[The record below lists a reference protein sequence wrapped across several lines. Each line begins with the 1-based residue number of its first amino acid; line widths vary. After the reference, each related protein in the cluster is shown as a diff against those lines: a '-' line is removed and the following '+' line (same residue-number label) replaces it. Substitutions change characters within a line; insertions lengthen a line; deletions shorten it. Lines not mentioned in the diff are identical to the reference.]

1 MINKNNY
8 INIQGWMLSDLNL
21 KGTDL
26 LVYAIIY
33 GFCQV
38 SGHSFHGSIKYLQE
52 WTNCSKPCIISSLNN
67 LVNSGLLNKS
77 TSGFGQPNIYTVN
90 NIYQYEDEVVKEVNP
105 NGKEI
110 LPNDGKESLPNNIEL
125 NNNNNINNN
134 KYNAKLQEFNNIKE
148 IITYMNSVCGTSF
161 RSSSSLTQRS
171 IKARL
176 KEGFTLDDFKLVI
189 DYKFEEWGK
198 KPILFS
204 NGKLS
209 DTYLRPAT
217 LFGNKFETYLYEA
230 KNNNKPIYI
239 EEKAESA
246 DFNFDGLE
254 KF

>member
-1 MINKNNY
+1 
-8 INIQGWMLSDLNL
+8 MLSDLNL

-52 WTNCSKPCIISSLNN
+52 WTNCSKPCIIGSLNS
-67 LVNSGLLNKS
+67 LVKSGLLIKQV
-77 TSGFGQPNIYTVN
+77 SGFGQPNKYMVNNFYQYKDDIVN
-90 NIYQYEDEVVKEVNP
+90 NIND
-105 NGKEI
+105 
-110 LPNDGKESLPNNIEL
+110 DGKESLPNDSKESLPNNI
-125 NNNNNINNN
+125 NNNNINNI
-134 KYNAKLQEFNNIKE
+134 KYNAKLEEQNTIKD
-148 IITYMNSVCGTSF
+148 IIKYMNNVCNTSF
-161 RSSSSLTQRS
+161 RINSSLTQKS

-176 KEGFTLDDFKLVI
+176 KEGFTLDDFKAVI
-189 DYKFEEWGK
+189 DYKFNEWGK
-198 KPILFS
+198 KPILFT

-230 KNNNKPIYI
+230 KNEKKPIYI
-239 EEKAESA
+239 EEKTEAE
-246 DFNFDGLE
+246 DFNFEGLE